1 MLKSFQG
8 NVLFFLGV
16 MQQTSPRA
24 TATSR
29 EGVFSPYSCLY
40 FSFCFSGV
48 EEFTVHVCL
57 VWTELF
63 FVFLL
68 LFL

>member
-8 NVLFFLGV
+8 NVLLGV

-29 EGVFSPYSCLY
+29 EGVFSPYSCL
-40 FSFCFSGV
+40 FAF
-48 EEFTVHVCL
+48 HVL
-57 VWTELF
+57 KNVLYMWVVWTEPF
-63 FVFLL
+63 FVLL
-68 LFL
+68 VLFL